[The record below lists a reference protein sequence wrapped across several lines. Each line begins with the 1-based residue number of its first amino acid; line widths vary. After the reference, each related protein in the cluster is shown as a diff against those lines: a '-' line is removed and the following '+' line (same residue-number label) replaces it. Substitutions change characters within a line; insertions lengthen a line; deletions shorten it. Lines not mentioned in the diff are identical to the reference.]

1 MALSRWFGRSVRRP
15 IRKTAARPLG
25 VLNLEDRLA
34 PAGLAINGSS
44 FEQPALT
51 AGTFQYAPTGTPW
64 TFNGGAGVAAN
75 GSGFTSGNPVAP
87 QGNQVLFVQGNSSV
101 SQQRTFDDG
110 SYTLSFLAAQ
120 RGNVPS
126 AETFQVLINGV
137 VIGTFN
143 NLTGS
148 NWTSLSTSS
157 FNVAND
163 NYTITIRGTNLNGG
177 DNTVLIDGLTLTP
190 QAVQVADSG
199 FEFPAQAPNT
209 FTYNPTG
216 GPWIFS
222 GGSGL
227 ASNGSAFTSGNAAA
241 PQGNQVAVLQK
252 LASIREAVDFV
263 AGTYAIK
270 FSAAQRGNMKSNET
284 FQVLIDDHVVGTY
297 NNLTGTSY
305 TLQTTSSFNL
315 NAGMHFITFKGTNL
329 AGGDNTAFIDDVH
342 VTSQSTG
349 LNDSGFESLNLA
361 LGGFQYAPTGQA
373 WTFSPGAGIASN
385 VSGFTAGNSGAP
397 QGSQVMF
404 LQKTSTA
411 TQTLTTAAGTYKLGF
426 QAAQRANVPSS
437 QTMQV
442 LIDGKVVGNYNN
454 FGSQVYTAL
463 ESSSIT
469 LTAGSHIVTFQGT
482 NLAGGDNTIFVD
494 DVTLK
499 PQTTNLNDSGFEVPV
514 ITQGDFAYRP
524 SGSPWT
530 FGGDSGVAA
539 NVSGFTSGNAGAPQ
553 GNQVLFLQKSAQ
565 ASQSITMSAGS
576 YAIHFTAAQRGNLSS
591 TQTLDVV
598 VDNTVVGSFNNIS
611 SAMYNSYSTAIFT
624 APAGAHTI
632 TFRGT
637 NLNGGD
643 NTLLIDQ
650 VSLTQPSS
658 IVLDGGF
665 ESPAQLPG
673 KFAYVPTGS
682 PWMFAGDAGI
692 SANGSAFTL
701 ANPVAPQGSQVG
713 VLQGTGSMTQYV
725 TLSAGT
731 YALNFVAAQRG
742 GQSSPQTFRVLV
754 DGKVVSTFNSLTGS
768 GYTMLTTSSFDLTDG
783 THTITYEGTNLNGGD
798 HTVFLDGIALIK
810 G

>member
-1 MALSRWFGRSVRRP
+1 
-15 IRKTAARPLG
+15 
-25 VLNLEDRLA
+25 LNLEDRLA
-34 PAGLAINGSS
+34 PAGLAISGSS

-51 AGTFQYAPTGTPW
+51 AGTFQYAPTGAPW

-87 QGNQVLFVQGNSSV
+87 QGSQVLFVQGNSSV

-120 RGNVPS
+120 RGNVAS

-143 NLTGS
+143 NLKGS
-148 NWTSLSTSS
+148 NWTSVTTSS

-199 FEFPAQAPNT
+199 FEFPPQAPNA
-209 FTYNPTG
+209 FAYNPTG
-216 GPWIFS
+216 GPWNFS

-227 ASNGSAFTSGNAAA
+227 ASDGSAFTSGNADA

-270 FSAAQRGNMKSNET
+270 FSAAQRGNLKSNET
-284 FQVLIDDHVVGTY
+284 FQVLVDNQVVGTY
-297 NNLTGTSY
+297 NNLSGTSY
-305 TLQTTSSFNL
+305 TVQTTSSFKL
-315 NAGMHFITFKGTNL
+315 DAGMHVITFKGTNL
-329 AGGDNTAFIDDVH
+329 AGGDNAVFLDDVH
-342 VTSQSTG
+342 MTSQPTG
-349 LNDSGFESLNLA
+349 LNDSGFELLNLA
-361 LGGFQYAPTGQA
+361 AGGFQYAPTGQA
-373 WTFSPGAGIASN
+373 WTFSAGAGVASN
-385 VSGFTAGNSGAP
+385 VSGFTAGNPGAP
-397 QGSQVMF
+397 QGSQVLF
-404 LQKTSTA
+404 LQKTSSA
-411 TQTLTTAAGTYKLGF
+411 TQTLTLAAGTYKLGF
-426 QAAQRANVPSS
+426 QAAQRANVPGG

-442 LIDGKVVGNYNN
+442 LVDGKVVGSYNN
-454 FGSQVYTAL
+454 FGSQIYTGL
-463 ESSSIT
+463 ESSTIT
-469 LTAGSHIVTFQGT
+469 LTAGAHNITFQGT
-482 NLAGGDNTIFVD
+482 NLGGGDDTIFVD

-499 PQTTNLNDSGFEVPV
+499 PQSTNLNDSGFEVPV
-514 ITQGDFAYRP
+514 IAQGEFAYRP

-530 FGGDSGVAA
+530 FGGDAGVAA

-565 ASQSITMSAGS
+565 ASQSVTLAAGA
-576 YAIHFTAAQRGNLSS
+576 YAINFTAAQRGNLASI
-591 TQTLDVV
+591 QTLDVL
-598 VDNTVVGSFNNIS
+598 VDSTVVGSFNNIS
-611 SAMYNSYSTAIFT
+611 SAMYNSYSTATFT

-643 NTLLIDQ
+643 NTLLVDQ
-650 VSLTQPSS
+650 ITLTQPNS

-665 ESPAQLPG
+665 ETPTQLPG
-673 KFAYVPTGS
+673 KFAYMPTGS
-682 PWMFAGDAGI
+682 PWLFAGDAGI

-701 ANPVAPQGSQVG
+701 ANPAAAQGTQVG

-725 TLSAGT
+725 SLSAGT
-731 YALNFVAAQRG
+731 YAINFVAAQRG
-742 GQSSPQTFRVLV
+742 GQSSPQTFRVLA
-754 DGKVVSTFNSLTGS
+754 DGKVVGTFNSLTAS
-768 GYTMLTTSSFDLTDG
+768 GYTMLMTSSFDLTDG
-783 THTITYEGTNLNGGD
+783 THTITFEGTNLNGGD
-798 HTVFLDGIALIK
+798 HTVFLDGIALVK